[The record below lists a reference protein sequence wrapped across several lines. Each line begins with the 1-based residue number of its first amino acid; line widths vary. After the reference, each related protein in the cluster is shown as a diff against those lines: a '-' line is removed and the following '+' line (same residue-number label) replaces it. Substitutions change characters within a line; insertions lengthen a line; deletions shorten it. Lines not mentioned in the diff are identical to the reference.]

1 VDEQVARPR
10 LARRRHQR
18 RPQRGALSDVLIVV
32 AAAWVVGMIG
42 AALVLLLIA
51 VL

>member
-1 VDEQVARPR
+1 V
-10 LARRRHQR
+10 RRQR
-18 RPQRGALSDVLIVV
+18 RPRQALSDVLIVV

-42 AALVLLLIA
+42 AALTLLLIA